1 MKMRYVLA
9 SGSSAA
15 REIDMNKIKS
25 VICFLALGA
34 ISPHAWATPNN
45 DDIKAMLS
53 QAKSGDASAQTQ
65 LGILYAEGSG
75 VTRDYKKAR
84 SWFEQAGKQNY
95 ADAEYNLGVMYGN
108 GDGVARDNKKALT
121 WFEKAAEHGHIGARY
136 NLGMIYG
143 QGIGTAKD
151 PVRAAFWF
159 ELAGQDGSPE
169 DKYTLGVMYSKG
181 EPLEKNDV
189 KARQWFERAANE
201 GHVLAQYNLAVM
213 YSEGLGGDRDLRKA
227 RHWADK
233 AAGQGD
239 PEATRLL
246 SILNE
251 RGKQSPFEILM
262 VAGGDPAAAPH
273 IVPPVRLGSHN
284 DDEQTDT
291 KSGDMPDETPVVAV
305 MSEQRGISV
314 EDKAGKDHVSVA
326 TDVTSETAV
335 ATEEDV
341 KPTPE
346 TVEPEANVKS
356 VIDTD
361 VASEVASP
369 DALII
374 NGTKRIEADT
384 LYSEQATT
392 ASPSSDI
399 EAADMTT
406 KNEILITPSSQ
417 SNERPRTEN
426 INESAQTEE
435 DTAPVEHDVTI
446 KMHEPAVK
454 EESFVKQTNKQ

>member
-15 REIDMNKIKS
+15 REIDMNKMKS

-136 NLGMIYG
+136 NLGMIYS

-151 PVRAAFWF
+151 PVRATFWF
-159 ELAGQDGSPE
+159 ELAGQDGSVE

-262 VAGGDPAAAPH
+262 VAGGDPAAASH
-273 IVPPVRLGSHN
+273 IVPPVRLGADHGVEKPAAPAAETLS
-284 DDEQTDT
+284 
-291 KSGDMPDETPVVAV
+291 ETPAAV
-305 MSEQRGISV
+305 INTAPTTESV
-314 EDKAGKDHVSVA
+314 EIIEIDGGS
-326 TDVTSETAV
+326 TG
-335 ATEEDV
+335 
-341 KPTPE
+341 
-346 TVEPEANVKS
+346 VE
-356 VIDTD
+356 
-361 VASEVASP
+361 
-369 DALII
+369 
-374 NGTKRIEADT
+374 
-384 LYSEQATT
+384 
-392 ASPSSDI
+392 
-399 EAADMTT
+399 
-406 KNEILITPSSQ
+406 
-417 SNERPRTEN
+417 
-426 INESAQTEE
+426 
-435 DTAPVEHDVTI
+435 
-446 KMHEPAVK
+446 
-454 EESFVKQTNKQ
+454 

>member
-15 REIDMNKIKS
+15 REIDMNKMKS

-108 GDGVARDNKKALT
+108 GDGVARDSKKALT

-151 PVRAAFWF
+151 LVRAAFWF

-246 SILNE
+246 SVLNE

-273 IVPPVRLGSHN
+273 IVPPVRLGADHGVEKPAAETLS
-284 DDEQTDT
+284 
-291 KSGDMPDETPVVAV
+291 ETPAAV
-305 MSEQRGISV
+305 INTAPTTESV
-314 EDKAGKDHVSVA
+314 EIIEIDEGS
-326 TDVTSETAV
+326 TG
-335 ATEEDV
+335 
-341 KPTPE
+341 
-346 TVEPEANVKS
+346 VE
-356 VIDTD
+356 
-361 VASEVASP
+361 
-369 DALII
+369 
-374 NGTKRIEADT
+374 IE
-384 LYSEQATT
+384 
-392 ASPSSDI
+392 
-399 EAADMTT
+399 
-406 KNEILITPSSQ
+406 K
-417 SNERPRTEN
+417 
-426 INESAQTEE
+426 
-435 DTAPVEHDVTI
+435 
-446 KMHEPAVK
+446 
-454 EESFVKQTNKQ
+454 